1 MRVHT
6 FYISGTDLPAE
17 SVNLMTMLTAALVPA
32 CAVLLLLI
40 VSAVIAIVY
49 VRKRR
54 RRQRR
59 SVIFKSM
66 DEVEMKSTNQT
77 EAGLVMV
84 DRYMYNHYK
93 HFLANFIHRSSHHLL
108 QY

>member
-17 SVNLMTMLTAALVPA
+17 SVNLMTTLTATLVPA

-49 VRKRR
+49 VRK

-77 EAGLVMV
+77 EAGLVMA
-84 DRYMYNHYK
+84 DKY
-93 HFLANFIHRSSHHLL
+93 IHVQLL
-108 QY
+108 QTFSS

>member
-17 SVNLMTMLTAALVPA
+17 SVNLMTTLTAALVPA

-40 VSAVIAIVY
+40 VSAVIVIVY

-54 RRQRR
+54 QKR

>member
-1 MRVHT
+1 
-6 FYISGTDLPAE
+6 
-17 SVNLMTMLTAALVPA
+17 MLTATLVPA
-32 CAVLLLLI
+32 CAVVLLLI

-49 VRKRR
+49 VRK

-77 EAGLVMV
+77 EAGLVIV

-93 HFLANFIHRSSHHLL
+93 HFLAVCIHRSSHHLPL
-108 QY
+108 AILTPHQSSYRPEPLWIA

>member
-17 SVNLMTMLTAALVPA
+17 SVNLMTTLTATLVPA

-59 SVIFKSM
+59 SVVFKSM

-77 EAGLVMV
+77 EAGLVMA
-84 DRYMYNHYK
+84 DKY
-93 HFLANFIHRSSHHLL
+93 IHVQSLQTFSS
-108 QY
+108 